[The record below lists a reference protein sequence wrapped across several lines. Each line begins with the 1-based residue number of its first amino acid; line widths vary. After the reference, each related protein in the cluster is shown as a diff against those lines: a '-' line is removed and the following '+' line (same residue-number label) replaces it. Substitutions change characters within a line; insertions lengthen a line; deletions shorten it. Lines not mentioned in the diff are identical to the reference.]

1 MPKYKFKAKFETKTL
16 KGKFDGQTK
25 AESADLAVVQVIRNA
40 AKQIGIPA
48 ECISV
53 ISVTE
58 KKPKKGA

>member
-1 MPKYKFKAKFETKTL
+1 MPEYKFKAKFDTKTL
-16 KGKFDGQTK
+16 KGKFDGYAD
-25 AESADLAVVQVIRNA
+25 AESADLAVAQVVRQA
-40 AKQIGIPA
+40 AKQMGIPS